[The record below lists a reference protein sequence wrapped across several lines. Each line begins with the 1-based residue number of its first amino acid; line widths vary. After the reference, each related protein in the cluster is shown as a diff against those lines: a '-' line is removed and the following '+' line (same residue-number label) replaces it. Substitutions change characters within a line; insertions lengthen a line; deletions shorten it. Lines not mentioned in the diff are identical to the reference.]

1 MSFEFPVEWLS
12 VNISDL
18 SSTILGIASLA
29 LSIYATALVLRY
41 RREFSLPE
49 QVSNVPELL
58 NKEYG
63 YREFSESIEFKDPMP
78 KTMMDAR
85 TIIRRKEEANMLE
98 QTSFCKEGTLE
109 NEFAYQISI
118 ALQNVGMMVLS
129 GAIPIKLVL
138 PNIGKMIVED
148 WIRCYP
154 LVEKIRKKEIEMK
167 NKNSSDFSI
176 SFSRRHAEWLAFS
189 SAIYLSRYWKGKDL
203 DDLLKKFMS
212 LYKID
217 LEKMKKTEKQL
228 RESESRII
236 TSRNTSNEIKK
247 FLYDCNFL
255 KKFHIPL

>member
-1 MSFEFPVEWLS
+1 MGIEFP

-18 SSTILGIASLA
+18 SSIILGIASFA
-29 LSIYATALVLRY
+29 LSIYATALVFRY

-58 NKEYG
+58 NREYG
-63 YREFSESIEFKDPMP
+63 YREFTESIEFKGPMP

-85 TIIRRKEEANMLE
+85 KIIRRKEEANSIE

-148 WIRCYP
+148 WIRCYQ
-154 LVEKIRKKEIEMK
+154 LVERIRKKEIEMK
-167 NKNSSDFSI
+167 NIGSSDLSI
-176 SFSRRHAEWLAFS
+176 SFGRRHAEWLAFS
-189 SAIYLSRYWKGKDL
+189 AAIYLGNYWKGKDL
-203 DDLLKKFMS
+203 DDMLKKFMN

-217 LEKMKKTEKQL
+217 LEGVKKREKQL
-228 RESESRII
+228 RESELEII

-247 FLYDCNFL
+247 FLYNNISQ
-255 KKFHIPL
+255 KKIVC